1 MRVWAASAPVA
12 FQAYATQL
20 KIQNL
25 QASLAD
31 QSMPRQVRASVEQ
44 QLADAQTE
52 YRALETCA
60 AAGQF
65 NSCPPYV

>member
-1 MRVWAASAPVA
+1 
-12 FQAYATQL
+12 
-20 KIQNL
+20 
-25 QASLAD
+25 
-31 QSMPRQVRASVEQ
+31 MPRQVRASVEQ

-65 NSCPPYV
+65 NSSLAPLLGDKSVLMLDGPATMRSR